1 MCFSN
6 SCSNNPLCVL
16 ISPSPLLSSL
26 FHPMAP
32 LIVTIVSLIPQKIS
46 KTDQVT
52 SDLSSRKLEISILE
66 KDLRKQQIELKSRES
81 KMKKLQEEL
90 KEQNAKVKELSDDCE
105 VKDLKIT
112 ELEK

>member
-1 MCFSN
+1 MRCMRF
-6 SCSNNPLCVL
+6 
-16 ISPSPLLSSL
+16 SPSPLLSSL
-26 FHPMAP
+26 FHPMAL

>member
-6 SCSNNPLCVL
+6 SCSNNPLCAL

-26 FHPMAP
+26 FHPMTP

>member
-1 MCFSN
+1 MCVNFT
-6 SCSNNPLCVL
+6 VTL
-16 ISPSPLLSSL
+16 IIFTLSSDGP
-26 FHPMAP
+26 FDNNNS
-32 LIVTIVSLIPQKIS
+32 IINPQKIS

-90 KEQNAKVKELSDDCE
+90 KEQNAKVKELSDDYE